1 MDRRIT
7 GFSEHLVA
15 EETPSTLYVAREDDL
30 ASLKEHWAA
39 ARDGDPRAVLLR
51 GPLGSGKRAMMGELT
66 RAAVAED
73 EDTLIWRVGMSDE
86 QDGTQSLV
94 RMYAGLFQALHKS
107 PLVRGR
113 VEMALNAA
121 LPHQPQRVQKWYQAF
136 IEGLKQGAPKPGNQ
150 EFQVIMPRD
159 NPLIGLVEVAT
170 AIARKFPVIFEIQN
184 LHNSQS
190 LAIHAFV
197 EAVLHEIEGDDVD
210 DDPMHLLMVMGV
222 EPADDKG
229 KVWMSMPLVD
239 LMERRA
245 DDFDV
250 VDLQRWTE
258 AEVGKYLDAK
268 GLSSNA
274 AEIARIS
281 DGLPGFI
288 AELIDWLAA
297 NDRLG
302 DDLSSMT
309 LAEVA
314 DVTPDADEL
323 EDDDDDA
330 NDGGADADAD
340 ADATKKTRK
349 KATAD
354 DAERVAFLAALL
366 GLSFPSGLLADMS
379 GFERESVDDL
389 LDATEDIYK
398 ELQFSKP
405 LGTWIYQFHKA
416 LLRESVLQRHNTDE
430 DKQLAARVGAFMER
444 FLVGRGYPYLVK
456 TLRIY
461 AAAEQPQRAAV
472 LRSMAL
478 GADQPQVWAMLH
490 DHIKYFDDTAWPT
503 AMRRTVYMHLVDRM
517 VKGGDVNQTEGLWN
531 EAMKWAT
538 DEEDRAMQAWLLFA
552 GSQLDHRRQ
561 DLYRARD
568 RANDALKLF
577 AALDDKLKQG
587 EVRSHLAMIELA
599 DGNPNAALDQA
610 TLAEEVAPIP
620 PMKAQAEF
628 VRGHVERRNKKLPA
642 ASEHF
647 RKANEI
653 AGANGLGPLALDS
666 GLAFG
671 ETLLMMGEHSKAADI
686 LTQVTRIAGQ
696 LQNPV
701 RERAATALLSQSH
714 AALRNFEAAL
724 QGANRTLELT
734 RALKFER
741 LEPVDLYNAGFFNLM
756 LKRPTEAVAL
766 FRQSQE
772 KANPQ
777 DTRFLKELNFN
788 MAGALLA
795 IGEKGQAEDLYKQ
808 AVGPATESKDW
819 RKVVAANQQLATIS
833 EEKGDTGAARGF
845 LQAALQGA
853 EQGGLKEERKG
864 IRRKLDQ
871 LS

>member
-1 MDRRIT
+1 M
-7 GFSEHLVA
+7 A
-15 EETPSTLYVAREDDL
+15 EETPTTLYVAREDDL

-66 RAAVAED
+66 RAAVGED

-170 AIARKFPVIFEIQN
+170 AIARKFPVIFEVQN

-190 LAIHAFV
+190 LAIHAFI

-210 DDPMHLLMVMGV
+210 DDPMHLLMVLGV

-229 KVWMSMPLVD
+229 KLWMSMPLVD

-245 DDFDV
+245 DDLDI
-250 VDLQRWTE
+250 VDLQLWTE
-258 AEVGKYLDAK
+258 TEVGLYLESK
-268 GLSSNA
+268 GLTSDA
-274 AEIARIS
+274 AQIARIC
-281 DGLPGFI
+281 DGLPGFV
-288 AELIDWLAA
+288 AELVDWLAD
-297 NDRLG
+297 NDKLG
-302 DDLSSMT
+302 DDLSPLS
-309 LAEVA
+309 LGDIA
-314 DVTPDADEL
+314 DTTPDPDEL
-323 EDDDDDA
+323 EDDEDDDDDDTDA
-330 NDGGADADAD
+330 GADAAPQ
-340 ADATKKTRK
+340 TRK
-349 KATAD
+349 KATAE

-416 LLRESVLQRHNTDE
+416 LLRESVLRRHQSDE

-461 AAAEQPQRAAV
+461 AAAGQAQRAAV
-472 LRSMAL
+472 MRSMAL

-490 DHIKYFDDTAWPT
+490 DHIKYFDDTPWPT

-561 DLYRARD
+561 DLYRSRD

-587 EVRSHLAMIELA
+587 EVRAHLAMIELA

-756 LKRPTEAVAL
+756 LQRPTEAIAL
-766 FRQSQE
+766 FRQSKD

-777 DTRFLKELNFN
+777 DTRFLKELHFN

-795 IGEKGQAEDLYKQ
+795 VGEKTQAEDLYKQ

-819 RKVVAANQQLATIS
+819 RKVVAANQQLAAIS
-833 EEKGDTGAARGF
+833 QDKGDTGAARGF

-853 EQGGLKEERKG
+853 EKGGLKEERKG

-871 LS
+871 LD

>member
-1 MDRRIT
+1 M
-7 GFSEHLVA
+7 A
-15 EETPSTLYVAREDDL
+15 EETPTTLYVAREDDL

-51 GPLGSGKRAMMGELT
+51 GPLGSGKRAMMGELV

-170 AIARKFPVIFEIQN
+170 AIARKFPIVFEIQN
-184 LHNSQS
+184 LHNAQS
-190 LAIHAFV
+190 LAIHAFL
-197 EAVLHEIEGDDVD
+197 EAVLHEIEGDDMD
-210 DDPMHLLMVMGV
+210 DDPMHLLMVLGV
-222 EPADDKG
+222 EPADDQG
-229 KVWMSMPLVD
+229 KTWMSLPLID
-239 LMERRA
+239 LMERKA
-245 DDFDV
+245 EDFDV
-250 VDLQRWTE
+250 VDLQPWGE
-258 AEVGKYLDAK
+258 EHVAKYLASK
-268 GLSSNA
+268 GLESNA
-274 AEIARIS
+274 AEIARIC

-288 AELIDWLAA
+288 AELIDWLEAEGK
-297 NDRLG
+297 LG
-302 DDLSSMT
+302 DDLSGLS
-309 LAEVA
+309 LADVA
-314 DVTPDADEL
+314 DTTPDADEL
-323 EDDDDDA
+323 EDDDDDDDTS
-330 NDGGADADAD
+330 DGESGQQ
-340 ADATKKTRK
+340 TRK

-354 DAERVAFLAALL
+354 DAERVAYLAALL
-366 GLSFPSGLLADMS
+366 GLSFPSGLLADMA
-379 GFERESVDDL
+379 GFERESIDDL
-389 LDATEDIYK
+389 LDATEDLYK

-416 LLRESVLQRHNTDE
+416 LLRESVLRRHQTDE

-461 AAAEQPQRAAV
+461 AASGQAQRAAV
-472 LRSMAL
+472 MRSMAL

-490 DHIKYFDDTAWPT
+490 DHIRYFDDTEWPA

-517 VKGGDVNQTEGLWN
+517 VKAGDVNQTEGLWN

-538 DEEDRAMQAWLLFA
+538 DSEDRAMQAWLLFA

-577 AALDDKLKQG
+577 SALDDKLKQG
-587 EVRSHLAMIELA
+587 EIRAHLAMIELA

-653 AGANGLGPLALDS
+653 AGANGLGPLALDA

-671 ETLLMMGEHSKAADI
+671 ETLLMMGEHTKAADI
-686 LTQVTRIAGQ
+686 LTQVTRIAAQ

-701 RERAATALLSQSH
+701 RERAATALLSQAH

-756 LKRPTEAVAL
+756 LQRPTEAVAL
-766 FRQSQE
+766 FRQSKD

-777 DTRFLKELNFN
+777 DTRFLKELHFN

-819 RKVVAANQQLATIS
+819 RKVVAANQQLAAIS

-845 LQAALQGA
+845 LQAAIQGA

-864 IRRKLDQ
+864 LRKKLDQ